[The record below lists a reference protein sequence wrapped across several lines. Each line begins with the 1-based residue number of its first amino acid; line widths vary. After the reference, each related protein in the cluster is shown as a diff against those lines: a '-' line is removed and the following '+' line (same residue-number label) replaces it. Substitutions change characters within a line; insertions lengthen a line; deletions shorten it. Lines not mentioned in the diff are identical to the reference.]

1 MEGSRTYPETSG
13 LKIGHWES
21 CQTRMKFVLRFV
33 AASAGLLLLPQEL
46 PGAAVGAEDPCS
58 YVDPFIGTDGG
69 GNVVPG
75 PCLPFGMVKL
85 SPDCD
90 LDFSNSGYVSGRPI
104 LGFSHT
110 HVSGTGGGPKYG
122 NILVMATTGEPAPGD
137 HASPAADEMA
147 SPGFLGVTLTRFG
160 IKAALTATR
169 RTGFHQYTFPATT
182 RANVLIDAGSFLGQ
196 HYAHA
201 SERQMLV
208 GSEVRI
214 LNDTTMEGYSRV
226 RGGWN
231 AGDAY
236 TVFFYAVF
244 DTPATAFG
252 TWKNGRIT
260 PGGRSEFDSGEP
272 SGAFFTFD
280 PRSRRTVRVKVGISY
295 LGCEKARHNLEQ
307 ENPSWDFEA
316 VRRSAAESWRQALHS
331 ITVEGGDQAL
341 KRMFTTALYHTMLMP
356 VDKTGENPRWS
367 SGEPYYD
374 DFYAIWD
381 TFRTSHPLLT
391 LLKESVQRDMVR
403 SLIDTAEHDGYLPDA
418 RSGDCNGRTQGGS
431 NADIV
436 IADAGA
442 KELPGI
448 DYTKALRAIRRDA
461 EVPPGG
467 DERKEGRGGLADY
480 RSLGYVSTAY
490 ERSGSR
496 TIEYAYDDWAIAQVA
511 RKVGDE
517 ATVRQYLQRAGNWK
531 NLWRPVTDHGATG
544 FIMPRRAD
552 GTWVDAIKTSDGQG
566 EHVVPF
572 TVLSAGSWNDVFY
585 ESHSWEYSFFVP
597 HDVRALI
604 EGCGGREAFVARLD
618 TFFREGFFHVD
629 NEPGFLTPLLYVY
642 AGRPD
647 KTSAA
652 VVHLRQAHYNDTRS
666 GLPGN
671 DDSGAMSSLFVFHCL
686 GFFPN
691 AGQDVYL
698 ISSPAFDRAVVRME
712 NGREVAIIAHG
723 VSRENIYIQSATLNG
738 QPLDRAWFRHAEIR
752 QGATLEFQMG
762 PKPSAWG
769 VATPPSASDGAP
781 VAPAASPRLP
791 PG

>member
-1 MEGSRTYPETSG
+1 
-13 LKIGHWES
+13 
-21 CQTRMKFVLRFV
+21 MKFVLRFS
-33 AASAGLLLLPQEL
+33 AASVGVLLLCRDLS
-46 PGAAVGAEDPCS
+46 GAAMVADDPCS

-104 LGFSHT
+104 VGFSHT

-122 NILVMATTGEPAPGD
+122 NILVMATTGDPDPRD
-137 HASPAADEMA
+137 HASPAAGETA
-147 SPGFLGVTLTRFG
+147 SSGFFGVTLTRFG
-160 IKAALTATR
+160 IKAELSATP
-169 RTGFHQYTFPATT
+169 RTGFHRYTFPATT
-182 RANVLIDAGSFLGQ
+182 QANVLIDAGSFLGQ
-196 HYAHA
+196 HAYA

-208 GSEVRI
+208 GSEIRI
-214 LNDTTMEGYSRV
+214 LNATTIEGYSRV

-236 TVFFYAVF
+236 TVFFHAVF
-244 DTPATAFG
+244 DTPAKAVG
-252 TWKNGRIT
+252 TWKSGRIT
-260 PGGRSEFDSGEP
+260 PGGRSEFDSGEAT
-272 SGAFFTFD
+272 GAFFTFD
-280 PRSRRTVRVKVGISY
+280 THSGRPVQMKVGISY

-307 ENPSWDFEA
+307 ENPGWDFEA
-316 VRRSAAESWRQALHS
+316 VRRSAAESWRRALRS
-331 ITVEGGDQAL
+331 IAVEGGDQAL
-341 KRMFTTALYHTMLMP
+341 KRAFTTALYHTMLMP

-367 SGEPYYD
+367 SDVPYYD

-381 TFRTSHPLLT
+381 TFRTNHPLLT
-391 LLKESVQRDMVR
+391 LLKESTQVAIVR
-403 SLIDTAEHDGYLPDA
+403 SLIDIAEHDGYLPDA

-436 IADAGA
+436 IADACA

-448 DYTKALRAIRRDA
+448 DYAQALRAIRRDA

-480 RSLGYVSTAY
+480 HSLGYVSTAH

-511 RKVGDE
+511 RKVGDD
-517 ATVRQYLQRAGNWK
+517 ATARRYLQQSGNWK
-531 NLWRPVTDHGATG
+531 NLWRPITDHGATG
-544 FIMPRRAD
+544 FIMPRRPD
-552 GTWVDAIKTSDGQG
+552 GSWVDEVTENDGHG
-566 EHVVPF
+566 EKVVPF

-585 ESHSWEYSFFVP
+585 ESHSWEYSFYVP

-604 EGCGGREAFVARLD
+604 SACGGREAFVTRLD

-647 KTSAA
+647 RTAAA
-652 VVHLRQAHYNDTRS
+652 VVHLRQTYYNDTRS

-686 GFFPN
+686 GFFPI

-698 ISSPAFDRAVVRME
+698 IGSPAFDRAIVRME
-712 NGREVAIIAHG
+712 NGREVVIVAHG
-723 VSRENIYIQSATLNG
+723 LSRENIYIQSATLNG

-752 QGATLEFQMG
+752 QGAALEFEMG
-762 PKPSAWG
+762 SNPSAWG
-769 VATPPSASDGAP
+769 AATPPPSASDENSVSTGAP
-781 VAPAASPRLP
+781 PHSS
-791 PG
+791 G